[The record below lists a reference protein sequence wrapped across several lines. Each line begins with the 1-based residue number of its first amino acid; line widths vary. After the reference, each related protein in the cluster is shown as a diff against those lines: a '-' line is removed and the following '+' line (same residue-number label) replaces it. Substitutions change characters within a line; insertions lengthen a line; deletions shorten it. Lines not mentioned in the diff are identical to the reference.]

1 MAKLWSFSLP
11 LWGRVGVGALLV
23 SISTIASAIPVT
35 DDLGSVTHFGKPP
48 QRIVS
53 LLPSLTE
60 SVCTLGACERLVG
73 VDDYSNHP
81 ESVRKLPH
89 VGGLED
95 ARVESIVALKPDLV
109 LVPTSSRALERLR
122 ALGIKVVAL
131 EPRTFADV
139 RRVLATLGPLLGARD
154 GEAVWREI
162 EQGLAAVVRELPAN
176 LRGTRVYFEVSTA
189 PYAAGEASF
198 IGELLARLGVRN
210 IVPAALGP
218 FPRLNPEFVVR
229 ADPDVIMLAE
239 DEPVSR
245 IDTRPGWQRMRA
257 VRGHRICNFSRAEG
271 DVLVR
276 AGPRLAEAARLM
288 ARCLKG
294 EIRR

>member
-1 MAKLWSFSLP
+1 M
-11 LWGRVGVGALLV
+11 GALLGTFCLLANALQ
-23 SISTIASAIPVT
+23 IT
-35 DDLGSVTHFGKPP
+35 DDLATTTHFPAPP

-60 SVCTLGACERLVG
+60 SVCALGACERLVG

-81 ESVRKLPH
+81 PSVKSLPH

-95 ARVESIVALKPDLV
+95 ARVESILALKPDLV
-109 LVPTSSRALERLR
+109 LVPTSSRALDRLR
-122 ALGIKVVAL
+122 TLGIKVVAL

-139 RRVLATLGPLLGARD
+139 RRVLAALGPVLAARD
-154 GEAVWREI
+154 GQAVWRDI
-162 EQGLAAVVRELPAN
+162 EQGLAAAARELPPS

-245 IDTRPGWQRMRA
+245 LDTRPGWQRMKA
-257 VRGHRICNFSRAEG
+257 VRGNRICNFTRAQG

-276 AGPRLAEAARLM
+276 AGPRMAEAAHLM
-288 ARCLKG
+288 VRCLKG
-294 EIRR
+294 EIRGVAQ

>member
-1 MAKLWSFSLP
+1 
-11 LWGRVGVGALLV
+11 VGALLATF
-23 SISTIASAIPVT
+23 SFLAHAIQLS
-35 DDLGSVTHFGKPP
+35 DDLHATTYFTRPP

-60 SVCTLGACERLVG
+60 SVCALGACERLVG
-73 VDDYSNHP
+73 VDDYSNFP
-81 ESVRKLPH
+81 ERVRSLPH

-95 ARVESIVALKPDLV
+95 ARVEAIVALQPDLV

-122 ALGIKVVAL
+122 ALGVKVVAL

-139 RRVLATLGPLLGARD
+139 RRVLALLGPLLAARD

-162 EQGLAAVVRELPAN
+162 EQGLAAAVRELPAP
-176 LRGTRVYFEVSTA
+176 LRGTRVYFEVSSS
-189 PYAAGEASF
+189 PYAASEASF

-210 IVPAALGP
+210 VVPAALGP

-239 DEPVSR
+239 DER
-245 IDTRPGWQRMRA
+245 IGSLATRPGWQRMRA
-257 VRGHRICNFSRAEG
+257 VREGRICAFTEGEG

-276 AGPRLAEAARLM
+276 AGPRMAEAARLM
-288 ARCLKG
+288 VRCLRG
-294 EIRR
+294 DLQARSGAR